1 MVSLHHLLRRARAR
15 IDRRRQR
22 VIAGA
27 AMAERIDIG
36 RLMCPLRYDLHI
48 RIEFIRLL
56 RDESALHAEDP
67 DAFLERE
74 PARAYY
80 TWFKE
85 IVCARAG
92 SGRYRNDALVRA
104 AFLERV
110 EETARLWHSI
120 NDRGY
125 DPSTPIRLATGDAVR
140 SVNGKR
146 IMSKLFAGDGCHRI
160 ACLYLSGQTSLEPHQ
175 YEAVVYPR
183 FKPLDNTAILVGH
196 LPLGRAAYLQFISS
210 FYCGGLTPGT
220 PDEILAHV
228 ARTRPELLPELES
241 VFAFDLPRIRE
252 HG

>member
-1 MVSLHHLLRRARAR
+1 MVSLRHLLWRARAR
-15 IDRRRQR
+15 IGRRRQR
-22 VIAGA
+22 IIAGG
-27 AMAERIDIG
+27 AMGERIDIG
-36 RLMCPLRYDLHI
+36 RLACPLRYDLHI

-56 RDESALHAEDP
+56 RDESGLHAEDP
-67 DAFLERE
+67 GAFLERG

-92 SGRYRNDALVRA
+92 SRRYRNDALVRA

-125 DPSTPIRLATGDAVR
+125 DPSTPIRLMTGKSVR
-140 SVNGKR
+140 SVHGKR
-146 IMSKLFAGDGCHRI
+146 IVSKLFAGDGCHRI
-160 ACLYLSGQTSLEPHQ
+160 ACLYLLGQTSLEPHQ

-183 FKPLDNTAILVGH
+183 FKPLDNTAVLLGRI
-196 LPLGRAAYLQFISS
+196 PLGRTAYLQFISS
-210 FYCGGLTPGT
+210 FYCGGGTLGT

-228 ARTRPELLPELES
+228 AGTRPELLPELQS